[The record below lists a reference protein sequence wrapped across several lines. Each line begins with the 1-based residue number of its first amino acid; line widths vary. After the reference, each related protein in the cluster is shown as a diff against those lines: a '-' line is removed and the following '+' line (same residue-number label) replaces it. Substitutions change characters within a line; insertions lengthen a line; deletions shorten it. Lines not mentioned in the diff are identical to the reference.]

1 MGTYGP
7 NGKTNCRL
15 TSLGSNANHGFI
27 SVYDASVDG
36 NSDSKAGIYVN
47 SSGEGIVFGD
57 TKNFRVKQ
65 PTQEDKEIWYA
76 SLEGPE
82 AAAYVRGTAKLVN
95 GEAQITFPEHFD
107 LVANKETMTVVLTP
121 LSADSKGLAVI
132 QKGKGGV
139 KIKELNNGSGNYE
152 FDWEV
157 KAVRKGYENYR
168 VIRDA
173 SEAAQAESAKPE
185 ERLKPQLNCYI
196 VL

>member
-1 MGTYGP
+1 
-7 NGKTNCRL
+7 
-15 TSLGSNANHGFI
+15 
-27 SVYDASVDG
+27 
-36 NSDSKAGIYVN
+36 
-47 SSGEGIVFGD
+47 
-57 TKNFRVKQ
+57 
-65 PTQEDKEIWYA
+65 
-76 SLEGPE
+76 
-82 AAAYVRGTAKLVN
+82 
-95 GEAQITFPEHFD
+95 
-107 LVANKETMTVVLTP
+107 MTVVLTP
-121 LSADSKGLAVI
+121 LSAGSKGLAVI

-185 ERLKPQLNCYI
+185 ERLKPQLNYYI